1 MAIYSESEINS
12 AINDILAGLSVRFAA
27 KKWAIPRTTLR
38 RRLEDG
44 FTRAQAHEHQQ
55 RLSKAEEE
63 RVRRWIVSQELLGY
77 APTHRQ
83 LRYIASQILQ
93 GRKDLEPL
101 GRSWVNQFLSR
112 QEGLGVKIG
121 KRIASA
127 RLNGANPENIN
138 RFFNNYDSVSWIKPE
153 NTWNADE
160 AGIMEG
166 YGLNSLVIGSD
177 EGSRKYTVLKGNQ
190 ERAWVTLVEAISA
203 VGETLTPCVVFKGE
217 AVQQQW
223 FKDNFNEKWLFA
235 ISQNG
240 WISNALALEWLQR
253 VFIPETAPTDPS
265 EARLLIVDGHGS
277 HATPEFMWECFQNN
291 IFLLFLPAHT
301 SHVLQPLDLGVF
313 SALKAAY
320 RRHLERLDEMLDSTT
335 IGKANF
341 LECYAKARKEALTAK
356 NIKSGFRATGIYP
369 LNRRKVLLSSQVI
382 ATAKAPSTPQKPA
395 QKDKYDLQ
403 TPRNGLQVVDTM
415 RYLCPASPCTRR
427 LLTRYSYKA
436 ARTIDSLSVQLVLKD
451 RELEA
456 QKALNERLSHKKR
469 RAVEPDKNEIFC
481 SLAQIKDVQGGLDEL
496 RRKRQRVRKP
506 RTSNDDNT
514 DTAIIVATS

>member
-1 MAIYSESEINS
+1 
-12 AINDILAGLSVRFAA
+12 
-27 KKWAIPRTTLR
+27 
-38 RRLEDG
+38 
-44 FTRAQAHEHQQ
+44 
-55 RLSKAEEE
+55 
-63 RVRRWIVSQELLGY
+63 
-77 APTHRQ
+77 
-83 LRYIASQILQ
+83 
-93 GRKDLEPL
+93 
-101 GRSWVNQFLSR
+101 
-112 QEGLGVKIG
+112 
-121 KRIASA
+121 
-127 RLNGANPENIN
+127 
-138 RFFNNYDSVSWIKPE
+138 
-153 NTWNADE
+153 
-160 AGIMEG
+160 MEG

-177 EGSRKYTVLKGNQ
+177 EGSH
-190 ERAWVTLVEAISA
+190 
-203 VGETLTPCVVFKGE
+203 
-217 AVQQQW
+217 
-223 FKDNFNEKWLFA
+223 NFNEKWLFA
-235 ISQNG
+235 TSQNG

-253 VFIPETAPTDPS
+253 VFIPETAPADPS

-320 RRHLERLDEMLDSTT
+320 RRHLERLDEMLDLTT

-403 TPRNGLQVVDTM
+403 TPRNGFQVVDTM
-415 RYLCPASPCTRR
+415 SH
-427 LLTRYSYKA
+427 KA

-514 DTAIIVATS
+514 DAAIIIATS